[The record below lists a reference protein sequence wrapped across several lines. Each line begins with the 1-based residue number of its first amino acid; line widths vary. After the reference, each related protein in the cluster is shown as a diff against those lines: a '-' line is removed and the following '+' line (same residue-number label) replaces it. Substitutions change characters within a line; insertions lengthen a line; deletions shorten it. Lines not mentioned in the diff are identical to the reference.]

1 MAGKLLSRRHIA
13 DKQRP
18 IAQREVHAA
27 EISPFDLDSGASA
40 REARQR
46 STMGKKNW

>member
-1 MAGKLLSRRHIA
+1 MYT
-13 DKQRP
+13 
-18 IAQREVHAA
+18 EV
-27 EISPFDLDSGASA
+27 LTKCLKGGVYSGASA

>member
-1 MAGKLLSRRHIA
+1 MEFLSFF
-13 DKQRP
+13 
-18 IAQREVHAA
+18 EV
-27 EISPFDLDSGASA
+27 DQKDNRGASA

>member
-1 MAGKLLSRRHIA
+1 MFFFFQDALAEKA
-13 DKQRP
+13 KQDEEW
-18 IAQREVHAA
+18 QRKV
-27 EISPFDLDSGASA
+27 IIISGASA

>member
-1 MAGKLLSRRHIA
+1 VFLAGRIVAMVTYNATKLTATYSSMIVQFVDSRA
-13 DKQRP
+13 
-18 IAQREVHAA
+18 
-27 EISPFDLDSGASA
+27 LA